1 MPKFSLEDIGTWI
14 QDTTGMTDEQA
25 QTAKAIAGF
34 IPIVGT
40 GIDIYDA
47 INDPTAENIGWAIA
61 GGLTDIVGGRIISKA
76 AKAAK
81 VANETNKA
89 VRAMSDV
96 EKATKLR
103 HAQEAGIR
111 LAEERA
117 MSQQG
122 RVATNAEKYWAGVAA
137 RGAIERE
144 WKNATTRTIKT
155 GRAYRRSKIV
165 NKTTSDANPYIIKGF
180 GWLATDFTQNGSQII
195 SNNAKQKRSLGGRY

>member
-1 MPKFSLEDIGTWI
+1 MPKYSLEDIGTWI
-14 QDTTGMTDEQA
+14 QNTTGMTDEQA

-47 INDPTAENIGWAIA
+47 INDPTAKNIGWAVV
-61 GGLTDIVGGRIISKA
+61 GGLTDLVGGRIIAKA

-81 VANETNKA
+81 AANEANKA

-103 HAQEAGIR
+103 HAQEAGVR

-117 MSQQG
+117 ISQHG
-122 RVATNAEKYWAGVAA
+122 RAATNAEKHWAGIYA
-137 RGAIERE
+137 RRAVERE
-144 WKNATTRTIKT
+144 WKNATKRTVTR
-155 GRAYRRSKIV
+155 GRAYTRTKIV
-165 NKTTSDANPYIIKGF
+165 DRSTSAVDPYIMKGL
-180 GWLATDFTQNGSQII
+180 GWLSTDFAQNGIQII
-195 SNNAKQKRSLGGRY
+195 SNNAKQKRSLGGDY